1 MSKAPKTITDLM
13 SKPGPKKKA
22 TKAKAETLMYPP
34 DMDSVIE
41 IKDLNDIRCHFGEL
55 YPSQVVGDQ
64 VILQDVEPYCIELK
78 KDKEDKKDMCY
89 YHIYGH
95 IIKDEE
101 TNKYKLHVA
110 SIPKLQSMLEKK
122 KFTVEKCFEFGNR
135 EKTPY
140 PNNQFPAITSDWYLW
155 YMLNNHKE
163 MCGKAAPQ
171 NLKKIK
177 DMKRKFNAMF
187 DLPLSTPTHSLPD
200 KQALQK
206 LGHAP
211 VPDVPVK
218 EAEKATPRKRKAPVA
233 EPIPGEPAAEPAV
246 PKKRGP
252 KKKTPVAEEPELA
265 KPEKAKKEKKEKKK
279 KSSSE
284 KEETEKPAKKQRS
297 KKKTTENAQ
306 EVVNP
311 AKEEP
316 VVMKNDTNTVTFEFT
331 IEPIIVKKITE
342 NPKVVSK
349 LPQYEKE
356 SLVTAKK
363 SLMLNNV
370 AREYLEVVV
379 PLAFA
384 VEFQL
389 RKLGVEKHCF
399 TKSAPVEVPRL
410 KMIKFKHGETVK
422 ENAESFA
429 TYSTNV
435 RKILDDYAKKLQTLE
450 EKTEEPFTL
459 EYNNM
464 TYIEMAKLIA
474 KQDYQKFSQFWFD
487 YKDTNFETFLHDN
500 QKIGISLLGLYSL
513 MNKEDTPELSDS
525 DNIF

>member
-218 EAEKATPRKRKAPVA
+218 EAEKATPRKRKAPVS
-233 EPIPGEPAAEPAV
+233 EPTPGETTTEPAV

-311 AKEEP
+311 AKEES
-316 VVMKNDTNTVTFEFT
+316 VVAKDDSNTITFEFT
-331 IEPIIVKKITE
+331 LEPMIVKMATE
-342 NPKVVSK
+342 TPQIAAK
-349 LPQYEKE
+349 LSEYEKKPLTTE
-356 SLVTAKK
+356 KQ
-363 SLMLNNV
+363 SLMLSNDV
-370 AREYLEVVV
+370 LGLLKLII

-389 RKLGVEKHCF
+389 RKLGVEKYQF
-399 TKSAPVEVPRL
+399 NKNVPVEVPRL
-410 KMIKFKHGETVK
+410 KMIKFKHGETIK
-422 ENAESFA
+422 ENAEAFA

-435 RKILDDYAKKLQTLE
+435 RKILDAYASKLQTLE
-450 EKTEEPFTL
+450 EPTEEAFTL
-459 EYNNM
+459 EYKNM

-474 KQDYQKFSQFWFD
+474 KQDYQKFSQFWFA
-487 YKDTNFETFLHDN
+487 YKDTDVKAFLHDN
-500 QKIGISLLGLYSL
+500 KEIALTLFGLYSL
-513 MNKEDTPELSDS
+513 MKKEDVPELEDS
-525 DNIF
+525 DNFF